1 MQVDVNMVDNQR
13 NVLIKILAISPIS
26 TNRRTTSSFAI
37 YLGNKLCHHLVFSC
51 MYLSATRKNNHHI
64 LLYCFKYVCILCNIY
79 NINLHPHTVSL
90 LHVLPSVL
98 NKSHFTHIYYQNFST
113 VLCMYVCILHYL
125 STILTFTHILYLQ
138 YMFSYT
144 CLNISHFPIST
155 IKYFSTVLCM
165 YVYILRQ
172 SSTYQPYIL
181 TSTCILSVYY
191 ASYLPY

>member
-79 NINLHPHTVSL
+79 NINLHPRPSYCISITCSPICFKQKPFHPYLLSKFLHSFMYVCMYITLFVNHINLHPHTVSL
-90 LHVLPSVL
+90 VYVLLYLFKYQPFYPYLPSNISPQFYV
-98 NKSHFTHIYYQNFST
+98 
-113 VLCMYVCILHYL
+113 CMYI
-125 STILTFTHILYLQ
+125 
-138 YMFSYT
+138 
-144 CLNISHFPIST
+144 
-155 IKYFSTVLCM
+155 
-165 YVYILRQ
+165 
-172 SSTYQPYIL
+172 
-181 TSTCILSVYY
+181 YY
-191 ASYLPY
+191 ASHQPINHTY